1 MHRSPTQTSD
11 WQHWDAIYQKSEIE
25 KLGWHEENPQP
36 SLRLIQACALPKDAR
51 QLHAGAGASKLVD
64 TLLAEGFCNL
74 IATDIS
80 GVALQKLKERL
91 DENARE
97 KVEWVVDDLTRPRKL
112 LTLKSVDLWHDRA
125 VLHFFTK
132 EEEQQA
138 YFDLVRKM
146 VKPRG
151 HVIIATFNLAGAK
164 MCSGLPVKNY
174 NATMLAEKLGPE
186 FQLLEA
192 FDHLYVTPSGG
203 ERPYVYTLFRR
214 LQNE

>member
-1 MHRSPTQTSD
+1 
-11 WQHWDAIYQKSEIE
+11 
-25 KLGWHEENPQP
+25 
-36 SLRLIQACALPKDAR
+36 
-51 QLHAGAGASKLVD
+51 
-64 TLLAEGFCNL
+64 
-74 IATDIS
+74 
-80 GVALQKLKERL
+80 
-91 DENARE
+91 
-97 KVEWVVDDLTRPRKL
+97 
-112 LTLKSVDLWHDRA
+112 
-125 VLHFFTK
+125 
-132 EEEQQA
+132 